1 MPVDSIETALAH
13 LQQDLKALQELIYE
27 LTRKVLNEKVST
39 LPIVVACSQPI
50 ALGFPL
56 PAAALPG
63 DIYYRYYLSTAEEL
77 RKNGLLSDEQRAKF
91 TRFYPDP
98 LLTAC
103 VLFILSPEAAQYVFF
118 PLSPHPQDSLQI

>member
-1 MPVDSIETALAH
+1 MPVDSIETALAR

-39 LPIVVACSQPI
+39 LPVIIACAQSI
-50 ALGFPL
+50 AIGLPL
-56 PAAALPG
+56 PSAALPA

-91 TRFYPDP
+91 TRFY
-98 LLTAC
+98 LSRSIAYSLCA
-103 VLFILSPEAAQYVFF
+103 VYFITGNGAICIFST
-118 PLSPHPQDSLQI
+118 